1 MKRLIGLF
9 LLIFGI
15 SYSNTLILTSGKYQ
29 TYIQQ
34 EEFMIAEGENIIG
47 PISLLPIAV
56 VDAVDVSADNL
67 SIKRLIIEKTSQD
80 WKKNL
85 LGKFITVEGEGR
97 VIRGTVISIDD
108 RYITISGK
116 KGFIV
121 TTIPEFSSRISSHL
135 RWEELFSPQLT
146 LKVNSQEARTQ
157 IFKVSY
163 PIKGI
168 KWKISYILK
177 IRNGLKILKGYILID
192 NNTPVDFK
200 RINLVIN
207 GKIKKTFKDMAIPPF
222 TQKRIEFMKRQIQS
236 ADDLK
241 DIPIGYVHIYKNGV
255 YKTSKRLSDV
265 FR

>member
-1 MKRLIGLF
+1 MKRLIGLI
-9 LLIFGI
+9 LIVFGI
-15 SYSNTLILTSGKYQ
+15 SYGDTLILTGGKYQ

-34 EEFMIAEGENIIG
+34 EEFMVAEGENIIG

-56 VDAVDVSADNL
+56 TDAVDVSADNL

-80 WKKNL
+80 WRKNL

-108 RYITISGK
+108 KYITLSSK
-116 KGFIV
+116 KGFVV

-157 IFKVSY
+157 IFRITY
-163 PIKGI
+163 PVKGI
-168 KWKISYILK
+168 NWKIIYLLN
-177 IRNGLKILKGYILID
+177 IRDGLNILKGYVVIE
-192 NNTPVDFK
+192 NNSPVDLK
-200 RINLVIN
+200 RVNLVIN
-207 GKIKKTFKDMAIPPF
+207 SKLKKSFNDMSIPPF
-222 TQKRIEFMKRQIQS
+222 TQKRIEFIKKQIRS
-236 ADDLK
+236 VK
-241 DIPIGYVHIYKNGV
+241 DIQNLPSGSVYIYKNGV

>member
-1 MKRLIGLF
+1 MKRFIWLVF
-9 LLIFGI
+9 LIFGI
-15 SYSNTLILTSGKYQ
+15 SYGDTLILTDGKYQ

-34 EEFMIAEGENIIG
+34 EEFMVAEGENIIG

-67 SIKRLIIEKTSQD
+67 SVKRLIIEKTSQD
-80 WKKNL
+80 WKENL
-85 LGKFITVEGEGR
+85 VGKFITVEGEGR
-97 VIRGTVISIDD
+97 VIRGTVISIDEK
-108 RYITISGK
+108 YITLTGK

-157 IFKVSY
+157 IFRITYPVKGISWSVSY
-163 PIKGI
+163 TMKIK
-168 KWKISYILK
+168 
-177 IRNGLKILKGYILID
+177 NGLKILKGYIVID

-200 RINLVIN
+200 RLNLIIE
-207 GKIKKTFKDMAIPPF
+207 GKVKKSFKDMAVPPF
-222 TQKRIEFMKRQIQS
+222 TQKKIQFIKKQVNSVGDIENLPS
-236 ADDLK
+236 
-241 DIPIGYVHIYKNGV
+241 GSVYIYKDGV
-255 YKTSKRLSDV
+255 YKTYKKLKDV

>member
-1 MKRLIGLF
+1 MKRLLGLILMF
-9 LLIFGI
+9 FGV
-15 SYSNTLILTSGKYQ
+15 SYGDTLILTDGKYQ

-34 EEFMIAEGENIIG
+34 EEFMVAEGENIIG

-85 LGKFITVEGEGR
+85 LGKFVTVEGEGR

-146 LKVNSQEARTQ
+146 LKVNSQEAKTQ

-168 KWKISYILK
+168 KWKISYVLK
-177 IRNGLKILKGYILID
+177 IRNGLRMLKGYILID

-207 GKIKKTFKDMAIPPF
+207 GRIKKSFKDMAVPPF
-222 TQKRIEFMKRQIQS
+222 TQKRIEFIKKQIQS

-241 DIPIGYVHIYKNGV
+241 NLPAGSVHIYKNGV
-255 YKTSKRLSDV
+255 YKSSKRLNDV